1 MKETTLEN
9 KASFT
14 GNDFKKK
21 FSPPF
26 FLPLVSYTLRAY
38 EGKWKMKNKKYT
50 LF

>member
-38 EGKWKMKNKKYT
+38 EGK
-50 LF
+50 